1 MTKIPS
7 PDSEGVALYIHWPF
21 CEKKCSYC
29 DFVSGP
35 QFKNQEEPYLK
46 ALLSELQSYQPFAIK
61 TLFIGGGTPS
71 LIPLETLD
79 KIFEALQPIFA
90 LHKPSELSI
99 EGNPGSLK
107 EANLRHYLELGF
119 NRISIGIQSFSDP
132 LLERLGR
139 IHTRKE
145 AIEGFHLAKKAGFK
159 NISLDLMFG
168 IPGQTLADFRESLEI
183 AAQLDPEH
191 ISAYSLILEPE
202 TPFFELHQQ
211 GKLALPEEHQVAE
224 MFLLAQ
230 EFLKQHGYQHYEIS
244 NFAKEGYQCRHNLVY
259 WNNEPYVGLGLNAHS
274 YYGDKRYN
282 NSANMEEYLKAPTAI
297 ADKWQTLP
305 KLPLDE
311 DISNFMI
318 LGLRK
323 MEGVRFADFNKRYGD
338 DLRVVFADEIKELS
352 LQGLV
357 ELDDTSLRLTS
368 KGILLGNEVF
378 EKFL

>member
-1 MTKIPS
+1 M
-7 PDSEGVALYIHWPF
+7 
-21 CEKKCSYC
+21 
-29 DFVSGP
+29 
-35 QFKNQEEPYLK
+35 
-46 ALLSELQSYQPFAIK
+46 
-61 TLFIGGGTPS
+61 
-71 LIPLETLD
+71 
-79 KIFEALQPIFA
+79 
-90 LHKPSELSI
+90 
-99 EGNPGSLK
+99 
-107 EANLRHYLELGF
+107 
-119 NRISIGIQSFSDP
+119 
-132 LLERLGR
+132 LERLGR